1 MTNIS
6 CKKWITATEKTHK
19 LEQNDIFHQSI
30 GQAPMDLMIKLFKV
44 CDNVT
49 VHRQCVHCA
58 QTVCAQTVCAFLP
71 CDVKCYAIVQFAPF
85 QLGI

>member
-71 CDVKCYAIVQFAPF
+71 
-85 QLGI
+85 